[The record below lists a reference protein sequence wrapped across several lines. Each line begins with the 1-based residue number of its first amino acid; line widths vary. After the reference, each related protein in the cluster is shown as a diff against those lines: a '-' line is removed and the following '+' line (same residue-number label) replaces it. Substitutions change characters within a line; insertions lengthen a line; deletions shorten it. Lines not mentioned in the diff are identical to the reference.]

1 MDKLQDQIAL
11 TLLPQIGPV
20 TAKTLVQH
28 CGSAAAV
35 FKASRRELLKIPG
48 IGANTLTHIH
58 APEAQRLAERE
69 IHFMEQHGIEA
80 LFFTD
85 PNYPFRLLQCYDA
98 PALFYFKGSSLE
110 LLNAERII
118 AIVGTR
124 QPTEHGKA
132 LCEELVEGLK
142 AFNVT
147 VVSGLAYGI
156 DIAAHRKACALD
168 MPNIGVLGHGLASI
182 YPNQH
187 RSTALK
193 MIENGGLISEYI
205 HDAKPDREHF
215 PMRNRIIAGL
225 CDALLVVETA
235 ASGGSMIT
243 ASLAG
248 RCDREIFAVPGRPRE
263 PKSAG
268 CNYLIRTHQA
278 KLVETA
284 ADIAADL
291 RWDEQGKSPK
301 AVQTQ
306 LFIDADPAELAL
318 INIIRE
324 KPEIQIDAL
333 ALAAGQSTGALA
345 SLILGL
351 EFRGLI
357 RTLPGKR
364 YVVV

>member
-1 MDKLQDQIAL
+1 MDSLQDQIAL

-20 TAKTLVQH
+20 TAKNLVTF
-28 CGSAAAV
+28 CGSASAV
-35 FKASRRELLKIPG
+35 FKASRKELLKIPG
-48 IGANTLTHIH
+48 IGTSTLTHIH
-58 APEAQRLAERE
+58 SPEAQRLAERE
-69 IHFMEQHGIEA
+69 IQFMEQHGIHA

-85 PNYPFRLLQCYDA
+85 PKYPFRLSQCYDA
-98 PALFYFKGSSLE
+98 PALFYFKGSNLE

-132 LCEELVEGLK
+132 ICDELVEGLR
-142 AFNVT
+142 AFNIM

-156 DIAAHRKACALD
+156 DITAHRKSCALD

-243 ASLAG
+243 ANLAG
-248 RCDREIFAVPGRPRE
+248 RCDREIFAVPGRPHE
-263 PKSAG
+263 SKSAG
-268 CNYLIRTHQA
+268 CNYLIRTHLA

-284 ADIAADL
+284 ADIAAAL
-291 RWDEQGKSPK
+291 RWDEPDTPK
-301 AVQTQ
+301 RAVQTQ
-306 LFIDADPAELAL
+306 LMLDVDPAELAL

-333 ALAAGQSTGALA
+333 ALVAGHSTGMLA

-351 EFRGLI
+351 EFRGVI